1 MLITTFVFKSNFS
14 SPQML
19 FVWLL
24 LMSCPAALHLNCEYI
39 SYAKRVN
46 NNAVWGCVRVYKCG
60 SNEVVSPVTTLAAL
74 RGSLIYHSNA
84 PPVPPPA
91 FYLSLPWTGAYTR
104 GGLEIVSPEVRGALL
119 GRLAGTD
126 GLSNGPFPPPA
137 SSPCRDRLEKQ
148 GGRRALQT
156 FLPQNCFDLRLGFYL
171 TPNCESFPSPI
182 SSNTNHLK
190 GYSC

>member
-1 MLITTFVFKSNFS
+1 
-14 SPQML
+14 
-19 FVWLL
+19 
-24 LMSCPAALHLNCEYI
+24 MSCPAALHLNCEYI

-46 NNAVWGCVRVYKCG
+46 DNTVWGCVPVYKCG

-91 FYLSLPWTGAYTR
+91 FYLSLPWTGAYTG

-156 FLPQNCFDLRLGFYL
+156 FLKIVSTFD
-171 TPNCESFPSPI
+171 SASI
-182 SSNTNHLK
+182 
-190 GYSC
+190 